1 MDNATPVKHY
11 SLRLELPNNH
21 TVIDVVGDD
30 LSIVKETCQ
39 AIMKGGCRFEPFG
52 SGSTL
57 IYHPTVDGGKKAIG
71 WLNSFEVPTHL
82 SNKAWIERRETV
94 AA

>member
-1 MDNATPVKHY
+1 MESSTPVKQYALH
-11 SLRLELPNNH
+11 LELPNSH

-30 LSIVKETCQ
+30 QGIAKETCQ

-52 SGSTL
+52 NNSTL
-57 IYHPTVDGGKKAIG
+57 IYHPTVDAGKKAIG
-71 WLNSFEVPTHL
+71 WLNTFEVPTHL
-82 SNKAWIERRETV
+82 SNKAWVERREQV